1 MSALLV
7 HVAMLAG
14 PPVAAVAPVAS
25 SLGGQGGWAGAFDG
39 VPGLG
44 DSAVRLIA
52 AALLGAL
59 IGWERGRAE
68 KPADSRTMMLISVG
82 AAGFVLIGARVVADH
97 AGQPGIQTDPTR
109 VLSYIISG
117 VGFLGAGAILHS
129 KKAVRGLTTASSVW
143 CTAAVGAA
151 CGLGEFVIG
160 AIISVIVLVTLWTPW
175 LYHEMHGTTPGNGNG
190 NGNGPAVPA
199 SKSAAPGGVGVS
211 RKSPE
216 RE

>member
-1 MSALLV
+1 MTPLFAHFDTLQV
-7 HVAMLAG
+7 PLATVPG
-14 PPVAAVAPVAS
+14 VG
-25 SLGGQGGWAGAFDG
+25 LWGG
-39 VPGLG
+39 VPELS
-44 DSAVRLIA
+44 DSAVRLVA
-52 AALLGAL
+52 AAVLGAL

-82 AAGFVLIGARVVADH
+82 AAGFALIGVRVVSDH
-97 AGQPGIQTDPTR
+97 AGGPGIQADPTR

-151 CGLGEFVIG
+151 CGLGEFVVG
-160 AIISVIVLVTLWTPW
+160 AIIAVIVLATLWTPW
-175 LYHEMHGTTPGNGNG
+175 LYHEVNGTAPGCNGNEK
-190 NGNGPAVPA
+190 PET
-199 SKSAAPGGVGVS
+199 
-211 RKSPE
+211 KSPE